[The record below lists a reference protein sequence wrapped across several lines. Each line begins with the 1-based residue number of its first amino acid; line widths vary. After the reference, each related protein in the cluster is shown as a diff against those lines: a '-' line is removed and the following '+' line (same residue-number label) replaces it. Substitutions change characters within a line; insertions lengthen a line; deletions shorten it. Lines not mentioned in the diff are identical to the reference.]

1 MTLLD
6 QATSSADA
14 SVTSWVEVCRF
25 DDLVPDRGACALVD
39 GEPVAVF
46 RCHPDDALYAIGNN
60 DPYSGSSV
68 MSRGIV
74 GSIGDRPVVASPLF
88 KQRFDLRTGEAID
101 DPATT
106 LAVHAVRC
114 VDGVVQVSG
123 TPVDAPPGPGRETT
137 DAS

>member
-6 QATSSADA
+6 HASSPAGSSA
-14 SVTSWVEVCRF
+14 TPWVDVCRF
-25 DDLVPDRGACALVD
+25 DDLLPDRGACALVD

-46 RCHPDDALYAIGNN
+46 RCLPDDALYAVGNI

-74 GSIGDRPVVASPLF
+74 GSIGDRPIVASPLF
-88 KQRFDLRTGEAID
+88 KQRFDLRSGEAID
-101 DPATT
+101 DPETS

-114 VDGVVQVSG
+114 VDGVIQVSVA
-123 TPVDAPPGPGRETT
+123 PIDLRPDAVGENAKQT
-137 DAS
+137 

>member
-6 QATSSADA
+6 HASMNDA
-14 SVTSWVEVCRF
+14 KDQTAWVDVCRF
-25 DDLVPDRGACALVD
+25 ADLVPDRGACALVD

-46 RCHPDDALYAIGNN
+46 RCAPDDALFAVGNV

-74 GSIGDRPVVASPLF
+74 GSVGDRPVVASPLF
-88 KQRFDLRTGEAID
+88 KQRFDLRTGEAVD
-101 DPATT
+101 DPATA

-114 VDGVVQVSG
+114 VDGVVQVSSV
-123 TPVDAPPGPGRETT
+123 PVDGRHGPDGEPAVAT
-137 DAS
+137 

>member
-6 QATSSADA
+6 HTA
-14 SVTSWVEVCRF
+14 SPAGASPTGWVDVCAF
-25 DDLVPDRGACALVD
+25 DRLMADRGACALVD

-46 RCHPDDALYAIGNN
+46 RCLPDDALYAVGNV

-68 MSRGIV
+68 ISRGIV

-88 KQRFDLRTGEAID
+88 KQRFDLSSGEAID
-101 DPATT
+101 DPGIT

-114 VDGVVQVSG
+114 LEGVVQVSVA
-123 TPVDAPPGPGRETT
+123 PVVLSSGPGREADEAT
-137 DAS
+137 